1 MFHSIFIINIGVN
14 CKLHPQSLGV
24 IRFYPVKFQNLDFT
38 PYILGVFG
46 FYSLEFEGVWILNPK
61 ISKFGGVKSQHP
73 QTLWDKIQ
81 ILKCQDVKSKLSKL
95 KRVKAK
101 F

>member
-61 ISKFGGVKSQHP
+61 ISEFGGVKSQHP
-73 QTLWDKIQ
+73 QTLGSKIQ
-81 ILKCQDVKSKLSKL
+81 ILKLQSVKSKFSQILG
-95 KRVKAK
+95 V
-101 F
+101 